1 MPEDGGRCVR
11 SGYNVRAD
19 TVQVFLHSPHRSHGP
34 LDIYSSL
41 QSLFQ
46 LNMASHIGHS
56 STLLQSLAN
65 VLNAVNQD
73 FLDSQLKLNSRVV
86 NISNSF
92 GNMGK
97 GVSWH
102 GRGLQNHEENRSD
115 KIDVQ

>member
-1 MPEDGGRCVR
+1 M
-11 SGYNVRAD
+11 
-19 TVQVFLHSPHRSHGP
+19 VQVFLHCPHHSHGP

-41 QSLFQ
+41 QRLFQ
-46 LNMASHIGHS
+46 LNMASHIGRS
-56 STLLQSLAN
+56 PTLLESLAN

-97 GVSWH
+97 GVS
-102 GRGLQNHEENRSD
+102 
-115 KIDVQ
+115 